1 MFNGW
6 FNSKTVVEVGNALG
20 DHILA
25 ARARAAPKGRKE
37 QSSAQDAV
45 VQSFLKKVDS
55 DARPLRL
62 GMFRRA
68 KLANTFK
75 WRLLEKGV
83 DPAVADQLTKLLLIQ
98 LSR

>member
-1 MFNGW
+1 
-6 FNSKTVVEVGNALG
+6 
-20 DHILA
+20 
-25 ARARAAPKGRKE
+25 
-37 QSSAQDAV
+37 
-45 VQSFLKKVDS
+45 
-55 DARPLRL
+55 
-62 GMFRRA
+62 MFRRA